1 MGKEDNNTPNMAAKI
16 VFNPQIC
23 KKKRKKKIRRNAK
36 RQKPSIAYTQHQLT
50 CISSD
55 EISIFSSELEYS
67 EDASVLVK
75 MIFCEFGNFFCEL
88 EIVAMRYFM

>member
-1 MGKEDNNTPNMAAKI
+1 MQEKKKEKDT
-16 VFNPQIC
+16 
-23 KKKRKKKIRRNAK
+23 KKRKKTKAIDCVH
-36 RQKPSIAYTQHQLT
+36 STQLT